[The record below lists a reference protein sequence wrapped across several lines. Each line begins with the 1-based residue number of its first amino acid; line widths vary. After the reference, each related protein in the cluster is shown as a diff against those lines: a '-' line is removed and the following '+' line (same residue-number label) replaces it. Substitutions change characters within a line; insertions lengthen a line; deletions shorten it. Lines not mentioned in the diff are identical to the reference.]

1 MTPGGAALCLVSPLH
16 MPQMSAMSIVN
27 RTVLTMV
34 SGSRAIIQYLTCN
47 LPVYHKTF
55 AQNNHSANKISTLN
69 TISLHI
75 SEPQPIHTSFYS
87 TLCGFELSVI
97 PSNNKNVYLYNE
109 YTDLDAM
116 EKLPIGAISLRPTIP
131 RDYKNHPTPQDSV
144 KISFLPCSRVLQTF
158 KRDFKCHPL
167 KNLHY
172 FGKLSMVPCPLP
184 CKQGLQWK
192 EGPVGSVQLTNYTDN
207 LSTHKLS
214 CTHNVYTPRCYQ
226 DGLSRS

>member
-1 MTPGGAALCLVSPLH
+1 

-34 SGSRAIIQYLTCN
+34 SGSRAIIQYLTWN

-87 TLCGFELSVI
+87 TLCGIKLSVI
-97 PSNNKNVYLYNE
+97 PSNNKNIYLYNE

-116 EKLPIGAISLRPTIP
+116 EKLPLGAISLRPTIP
-131 RDYKNHPTPQDSV
+131 RHYKIILRL
-144 KISFLPCSRVLQTF
+144 KIR
-158 KRDFKCHPL
+158 L
-167 KNLHY
+167 K
-172 FGKLSMVPCPLP
+172 
-184 CKQGLQWK
+184 
-192 EGPVGSVQLTNYTDN
+192 
-207 LSTHKLS
+207 
-214 CTHNVYTPRCYQ
+214 
-226 DGLSRS
+226 SRSCHVHEFYRLLNGILNVVR